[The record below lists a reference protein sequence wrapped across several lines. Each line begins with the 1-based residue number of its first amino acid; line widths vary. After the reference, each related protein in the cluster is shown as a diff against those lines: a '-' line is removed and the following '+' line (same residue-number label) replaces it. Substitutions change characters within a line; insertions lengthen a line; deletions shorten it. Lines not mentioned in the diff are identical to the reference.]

1 MKLAAIALA
10 AGLSRRMG
18 PENKLLL
25 LLAGK
30 PLFSYTLRL
39 LRADCFFSRVVVTN
53 TPAIGRAAA
62 AAGFL
67 VAASPD
73 SEQGLAKSLQAGI
86 AAAGAADGWIF
97 FNCDQPQLTEKEV
110 GPLVQAFFSSNQI
123 VVPLIKGRP
132 ASPCIFPAR
141 FKSELMALPGD
152 EGGRA
157 VYKNHPS
164 EVCFLSFDDKAAF
177 ADVDTMADWLAL
189 SNDITEK
196 QKKSLNRE
204 GGTALVHDS

>member
-18 PENKLLL
+18 PQNKLLL
-25 LLAGK
+25 LLEGN
-30 PLFSYTLRL
+30 PLFLYTLRL
-39 LRADCFFSRVVVTN
+39 LKADGFFSRVVVTN

-73 SEQGLAKSLQAGI
+73 AEQGLAKSLQAGI
-86 AAAGAADGWIF
+86 TAAGAVDGWMF

-110 GPLVQAFFSSNQI
+110 GQLVQAFFSSNQI
-123 VVPLIKGRP
+123 VVPVIEGQSV
-132 ASPCIFPAR
+132 SPCIFPVR
-141 FKSELMALPGD
+141 FKAELMALPGD

-157 VYKNHPS
+157 VYKKHPS

-177 ADVDTMADWLAL
+177 ADVDTMADWRAL
-189 SNDITEK
+189 TEK

>member
-189 SNDITEK
+189 SKDTEK
-196 QKKSLNRE
+196 QKKSLDRD

>member
-25 LLAGK
+25 RLKGK

-39 LRADCFFSRVVVTN
+39 IKEDCFFSRVVVTN

-62 AAGFL
+62 AAGFF

-86 AAAGAADGWIF
+86 LAAGAADGWMF

-189 SNDITEK
+189 SKDTEK
-196 QKKSLNRE
+196 QKKSLDRE